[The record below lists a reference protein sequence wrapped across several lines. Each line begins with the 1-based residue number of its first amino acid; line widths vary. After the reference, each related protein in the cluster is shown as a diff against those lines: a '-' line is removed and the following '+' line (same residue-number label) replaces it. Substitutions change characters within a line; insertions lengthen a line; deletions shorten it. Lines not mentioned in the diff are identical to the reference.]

1 MAQLYPETP
10 TRALASVSAPY
21 LNNPWAPEPQG
32 PLSPLQTPTHFPPA
46 ESTYLRTGTYQPTG
60 FHTPVPLSPALPT
73 VLEQMETE
81 STDHSGSEPAEICF
95 LWNQTQLMEAIH
107 LMARNMSNMPM
118 MQPHQE
124 PTPRPK
130 LKAPDV
136 FDGTSAQKLDPFL
149 IQCMMYI
156 SLRPH
161 EFTTEDS
168 KVSFIMSYLSGS
180 PYNWFQSQI
189 TAALETGMT
198 QPLPWLSDVA
208 LFIQELKQLFG
219 PRDLVADA
227 VNHLENLTFRD
238 SGKATQ
244 YTLEFNQYAGHTGW
258 NERALYHQYYKG
270 LPNWIK
276 DKFPHMGK
284 PTTLIKLDHRYWER
298 QNEINREKRKDN
310 ANSKSGT
317 SNNNSSNNSGSSN
330 SKGNS
335 AGSSSG
341 SGSSNSKSGSNSS
354 NNSKDKDKSKSKGSS
369 SDKPNPLADKLGAD
383 GKLKPEEHERRLKG
397 GLCLFCGKAGHVA
410 SNCRKRN
417 SAKGHASS
425 TMAAPPYT
433 ASAPAAPAVKDT
445 KSGTA
450 KDLVDSGSTHCF
462 IDTNFVS
469 IHNVSTYDIPPLALR
484 LLDGTVNTWITQAAD
499 IPIRYPT
506 GDILSSTFFVTKLDS
521 SCALVFGYNWLC
533 NYNPLIDWTA
543 GLLHSFQRLPQSE
556 ALPSLSG
563 RSASALP
570 PTPVIA
576 ESLPVPPIPPIP
588 PTPSLPY
595 EPSPKPSTPL
605 PHVSLIN
612 AVAFARACR
621 LPGSVSFQLALSG
634 DGSVLARSSATN
646 NPEPVDLSSVLED
659 YHEFPDVFSKSKA
672 DTLAPHRPYD
682 LKIDL
687 EEGAEPPL
695 GRMYSLSPTE
705 LQALR
710 EFLEENTRSKFIRPS
725 NSSHGAPILFVWK
738 KDSSLRLCVD
748 YRGLNKVTKKDH
760 YPLLLISDLLDA
772 PGKAKVFTKID
783 LRHAYHLVRIADR
796 DKWKTTFQT
805 RYGSFEW
812 RVMPLSLS
820 NAPAAFQRFM
830 NNIFSDLIDISV
842 IVYLDDILIYS
853 SDLASHKEH
862 VKEAPDR
869 VEYLGYILSA
879 DGLSMAA
886 DKVKIIQD
894 WPEPR
899 KVKDIQSFL
908 GFANFYRRFIY
919 NYSDICV
926 PLTRL
931 TRKGVPFKFSDEARE
946 SFNYLKKAFTTAPVL
961 TQWIPDRP
969 IILETDASD
978 YALAAILS
986 IELTNGEIHLVAFH
1000 SCITTWKAR
1009 TPIDIVTNHKNLEY
1023 FTTTKLLNCRQARW
1037 SEYLSQFN
1045 LIVRFQ
1051 PGKLGAK
1058 PDALT
1063 RRWDVYLKE
1072 GGSDYATVNPH
1083 NFRPVFTQEQ
1093 LATSLRAST
1102 LITPSL
1108 RGAITLDIEKLH
1120 ADIREALPNDP
1131 ISAAQLPAPSDP
1143 KFTLSPDSL
1152 LLLNDHIFVLD
1163 VNNLRIR
1170 VLQIKH
1176 DHLLADYVNSCVICN
1191 RVKPRHHQPYGLL
1204 KQLPVPERPWNSI
1217 SMDLIEKL
1225 PPSAGFTD
1233 ILVIVDRL
1241 TKQAVFMPTHSNLTA
1256 VKLAEL
1262 FVLNVFS
1269 KHGVPSHVTS
1279 DRGSEF
1285 VSHFFRGLGKALD
1298 IELHFT
1304 SGYHPEGDGQTE
1316 RTNQTL
1322 EQYLRTYC
1330 NYQQDNWVT
1339 LLPLAE
1345 FAYNNAP
1352 HDATGV
1358 SPFFTNKGYH
1368 PNLAVHL
1375 ERDIAS
1381 SRAQEFAVDLGELHE
1396 FLKENIRKSQKR
1408 YQKAA
1413 DNRRLPAPNFKVG
1426 DQVFVKAQFF

>member
-10 TRALASVSAPY
+10 TRAPASVSAPY
-21 LNNPWAPEPQG
+21 LDNPWAPEPQG
-32 PLSPLQTPTHFPPA
+32 PLSPLQTPAHFPPA

-81 STDHSGSEPAEICF
+81 STDHSGSEPAEIRF
-95 LWNQTQLMEAIH
+95 LRNQTQLTEAIH

-118 MQPHQE
+118 MQPRQE

-149 IQCMMYI
+149 VQCMMYI
-156 SLRPH
+156 LLRPH
-161 EFTTEDS
+161 EFTTKDS
-168 KVSFIMSYLSGS
+168 KVGFIMSYLSGS
-180 PYNWFQSQI
+180 PYNWF
-189 TAALETGMT
+189 
-198 QPLPWLSDVA
+198 P
-208 LFIQELKQLFG
+208 
-219 PRDLVADA
+219 
-227 VNHLENLTFRD
+227 
-238 SGKATQ
+238 
-244 YTLEFNQYAGHTGW
+244 
-258 NERALYHQYYKG
+258 
-270 LPNWIK
+270 
-276 DKFPHMGK
+276 
-284 PTTLIKLDHRYWER
+284 
-298 QNEINREKRKDN
+298 
-310 ANSKSGT
+310 
-317 SNNNSSNNSGSSN
+317 
-330 SKGNS
+330 
-335 AGSSSG
+335 
-341 SGSSNSKSGSNSS
+341 
-354 NNSKDKDKSKSKGSS
+354 
-369 SDKPNPLADKLGAD
+369 
-383 GKLKPEEHERRLKG
+383 
-397 GLCLFCGKAGHVA
+397 
-410 SNCRKRN
+410 
-417 SAKGHASS
+417 
-425 TMAAPPYT
+425 
-433 ASAPAAPAVKDT
+433 
-445 KSGTA
+445 
-450 KDLVDSGSTHCF
+450 
-462 IDTNFVS
+462 
-469 IHNVSTYDIPPLALR
+469 
-484 LLDGTVNTWITQAAD
+484 
-499 IPIRYPT
+499 YPT
-506 GDILSSTFFVTKLDS
+506 
-521 SCALVFGYNWLC
+521 
-533 NYNPLIDWTA
+533 
-543 GLLHSFQRLPQSE
+543 
-556 ALPSLSG
+556 
-563 RSASALP
+563 
-570 PTPVIA
+570 
-576 ESLPVPPIPPIP
+576 
-588 PTPSLPY
+588 
-595 EPSPKPSTPL
+595 
-605 PHVSLIN
+605 
-612 AVAFARACR
+612 
-621 LPGSVSFQLALSG
+621 
-634 DGSVLARSSATN
+634 
-646 NPEPVDLSSVLED
+646 D

-710 EFLEENTRSKFIRPS
+710 EFLEENTRSK
-725 NSSHGAPILFVWK
+725 
-738 KDSSLRLCVD
+738 
-748 YRGLNKVTKKDH
+748 
-760 YPLLLISDLLDA
+760 
-772 PGKAKVFTKID
+772 
-783 LRHAYHLVRIADR
+783 IADG
-796 DKWKTTFQT
+796 DEWKTTFRT

-812 RVMPLSLS
+812 RVMPFGLS

-830 NNIFSDLIDISV
+830 NDIFSDLIDISV

-862 VKEAPDR
+862 VKEVLRRLRKYGLYARPDKCEWHTDR
-869 VEYLGYILSA
+869 VEYLGYILLA

-886 DKVKIIQD
+886 DK
-894 WPEPR
+894 
-899 KVKDIQSFL
+899 
-908 GFANFYRRFIY
+908 
-919 NYSDICV
+919 
-926 PLTRL
+926 
-931 TRKGVPFKFSDEARE
+931 
-946 SFNYLKKAFTTAPVL
+946 
-961 TQWIPDRP
+961 
-969 IILETDASD
+969 
-978 YALAAILS
+978 
-986 IELTNGEIHLVAFH
+986 
-1000 SCITTWKAR
+1000 
-1009 TPIDIVTNHKNLEY
+1009 
-1023 FTTTKLLNCRQARW
+1023 
-1037 SEYLSQFN
+1037 FN
-1045 LIVRFQ
+1045 LIVRFR

-1072 GGSDYATVNPH
+1072 GGSNYATVNPH

-1108 RGAITLDIEKLH
+1108 HGAITLDIEKLH

-1152 LLLNDHIFVLD
+1152 LLLNDRIFVPD
-1163 VNNLRIR
+1163 INNLRIR
-1170 VLQIKH
+1170 VLQTKH
-1176 DHLLADYVNSCVICN
+1176 DHPLAGHFGQNKTLKLVRREYAWPGMHDFVKDYVNSCVICN

-1241 TKQAVFMPTHSNLTA
+1241 TKQAVFVPTHSDLTA

-1269 KHGVPSHVTS
+1269 KHGVPSHVT
-1279 DRGSEF
+1279 SEF

-1358 SPFFTNKGYH
+1358 SPFFANKGYH
-1368 PNLAVHL
+1368 PNLA
-1375 ERDIAS
+1375 EC
-1381 SRAQEFAVDLGELHE
+1381 
-1396 FLKENIRKSQKR
+1396 KSQKR

-1426 DQVFVKAQFF
+1426 DQVFVKAQFFRTTRPSKKLAEKFLGPYEIIAQVGSHSFTLRLPQSMRLVHPVFHVSMLEPFKPSTIPSRAVEPPAPVEIEGELEYEVAEIVDSKIDRRRKCKLLYYVRWYGYENTDEEFSWQPADELPNAQELVQEFHEAYPNKPGPLPV